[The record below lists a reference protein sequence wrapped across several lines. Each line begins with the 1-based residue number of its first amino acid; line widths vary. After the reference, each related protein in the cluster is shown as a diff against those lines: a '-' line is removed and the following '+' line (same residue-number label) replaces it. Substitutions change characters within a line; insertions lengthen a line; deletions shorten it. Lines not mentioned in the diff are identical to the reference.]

1 MNKPVA
7 EPSRYRA
14 YTSKNIDTIAQFRA
28 LTSEQRRAVS
38 VVSRVLP
45 FRVNS
50 YVIEELI
57 DWDDIP
63 RDPIFQLTFPQQGML
78 TPGEF
83 DCISS
88 LLNQGASEKRI
99 DQAVHQIRMGLNPH
113 PAGQMDLNVPVL
125 DGEPQAGMQHKYRET
140 VLFFPSQGQTC
151 HAYCT
156 YCFRWAQ
163 FVGMEAFQFRN
174 NEVTTLVRYL
184 ERHSEVRD
192 VLITGGDP
200 MIMRT
205 SVLKRYIEPL
215 LEIESLRS
223 IRLGTKALAWWPYRF
238 VTDTDADDLLRLFEQ
253 VVHSGKHLAV
263 MAHYSHPCELSTNIS
278 TRAIRRIQQTGA
290 TIRSQGPL
298 IRNVNDCSNIWAAM
312 WQKQVDLGIIPYY
325 MFVERD
331 TGPQQYFDVP
341 LCRALDIFARG
352 TRKVSGLG
360 RTVRGPSMSCS
371 PGKVLVDGVAEIDGV
386 KVFVLKFI
394 QGRDPNW
401 TNRVFFAH
409 YDETASW
416 IDVLRPAFTDEFFFE
431 DELPANR
438 RWKTLPSTPAYDPER
453 QPEVVQKTGQLF

>member
-28 LTSEQRRAVS
+28 LTSEQRDAIS

-45 FRVNS
+45 FRVNN

-83 DCISS
+83 DCIWS

-163 FVGMEAFQFRN
+163 FVGMEEFQFRN

-184 ERHSEVRD
+184 ERHSDVRD

-223 IRLGTKALAWWPYRF
+223 IRIGTKALAWWPNRF

-263 MAHYSHPCELSTNIS
+263 MAHYSHPRELSTNIHS
-278 TRAIRRIQQTGA
+278 RAIRRIQQTGA

-341 LCRALDIFARG
+341 LCRALDIFTRG

-401 TNRVFFAH
+401 ANRVFFAH

-416 IDVLRPAFTDEFFFE
+416 IDVLKPAFTDEFFFE
-431 DELPANR
+431 DGLPTNR
-438 RWKTLPSTPAYDPER
+438 RWKTLPSTPAYELER
-453 QPEVVQKTGQLF
+453 QLEVVP